1 MSRVAPPPSPMT
13 SSLAWSVGL
22 HVLVIVAAVVVRPS
36 APPLMPPV
44 YRIELIAAPAGPR
57 AIGAVDPV
65 REAAQPTPPPA
76 RAAQQAA
83 APVPA
88 PRTAAPPRS
97 ATRATPTPP
106 RPAQR
111 TDRAA
116 EQTRAGGGDIG
127 GQGTSVAN
135 IKLDGIPFPYPAY
148 LDNVVQQITLRFTAP
163 RGSMLSADLA
173 FLIHRDG
180 RVTDIRFVKRS
191 GVYAFDLEA
200 QGALEAASRSF
211 GPLPAGFPDDVL
223 PVVFSFDPK
232 LIR

>member
-1 MSRVAPPPSPMT
+1 MA
-13 SSLAWSVGL
+13 SSLALSVGL
-22 HVLVIVAAVVVRPS
+22 HVLVIAAALLVRPG
-36 APPLMPPV
+36 APPPMPPV
-44 YRIELIAAPAGPR
+44 YKVELFAAPAGPR

-65 REAAQPTPPPA
+65 QEAPTPTPPPA
-76 RAAQQAA
+76 RAAQQPASA
-83 APVPA
+83 APTPRPTPP
-88 PRTAAPPRS
+88 PRT

-106 RPAQR
+106 RPATR

-116 EQTRAGGGDIG
+116 EQTRAGGGDVG
-127 GQGTSVAN
+127 GTGTDVAN
-135 IKLDGIPFPYPAY
+135 IKVGETPFPYPAY
-148 LDNVVQQITLRFTAP
+148 LDNVVRQITLHFAP
-163 RGSMLSADLA
+163 PKGSLLSADVA

-180 RVTDIRFVKRS
+180 RVTDIRVAKRS

-200 QGALEAASRSF
+200 RGAVESAARAF